1 MFRDLLDILKDFLK
15 KIISSR
21 LLVLGVIC
29 IAMYAGLI
37 HKLFNLQIVNGEQAL
52 NDYMQLTEQTLTTA
66 GTRGNIY
73 DRNGKVL
80 AYNKLAYSVTVQD
93 TGAYKTTADQ
103 NAMYLRL
110 VRILEKHG
118 ETVQGKFEV
127 ALDSNG
133 DMIYTS
139 SSEAARKR
147 FLRDYYGL
155 KSVEELDDEDN
166 KYPSAIS
173 ARELFE
179 KAFTTAKLN
188 EMKDA
193 DGNPV
198 TMTDQEA
205 LDIINIKYA
214 LRLMSYRKYEA
225 TTVATQVSDETVADV
240 LEHTADLAGVN
251 VEETTIR
258 AYNDSIAF
266 APIIGYTGKVQEDQL
281 EELKRAVRTMTSTI
295 LWERRGLKPRWSRS
309 FREQRE
315 VRRSTRTAAGG
326 SGRLSTRRN
335 PRQAMISI
343 LHRSQGCRPVFT
355 IWWNSLWPEFC

>member
-1 MFRDLLDILKDFLK
+1 
-15 KIISSR
+15 
-21 LLVLGVIC
+21 
-29 IAMYAGLI
+29 MYAGLV

-93 TGAYKTTADQ
+93 TGEYKTTADQ

-127 ALDSNG
+127 AIDSNG

-139 SSEAARKR
+139 SSEAGRKR

-155 KSVEELDDEDN
+155 KSVDELDDEEN
-166 KYPSAIS
+166 KYPSAIT

-179 KAFTTAKLN
+179 KACATGKLN
-188 EMKDA
+188 EMKDS

-214 LRLMSYRKYEA
+214 LRLMSFRKYEA
-225 TTVATQVSDETVADV
+225 TTVATQVYDGAGAPGDEGQQDH
-240 LEHTADLAGVN
+240 L
-251 VEETTIR
+251 
-258 AYNDSIAF
+258 
-266 APIIGYTGKVQEDQL
+266 
-281 EELKRAVRTMTSTI
+281 
-295 LWERRGLKPRWSRS
+295 
-309 FREQRE
+309 
-315 VRRSTRTAAGG
+315 
-326 SGRLSTRRN
+326 
-335 PRQAMISI
+335 
-343 LHRSQGCRPVFT
+343 
-355 IWWNSLWPEFC
+355 